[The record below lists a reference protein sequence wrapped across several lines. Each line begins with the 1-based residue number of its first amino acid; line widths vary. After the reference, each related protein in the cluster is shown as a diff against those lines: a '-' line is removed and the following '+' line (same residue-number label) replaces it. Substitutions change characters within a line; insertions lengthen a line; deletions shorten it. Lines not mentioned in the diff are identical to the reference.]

1 MHRLSFA
8 LPLCHRIRLRSSL
21 LLLYSVLCRYTFS
34 RAEWRKRKKTFS
46 LSLSRSSG
54 LLHIPYSREE
64 YTLCW
69 KLFSKTRREEWREK
83 REKCSVFWRYSSLS
97 LCVVR
102 VKTKGPTKKNCVQ
115 RIYPKARQE
124 DDDEAAAEELEN
136 EPRLVGSSRKMKK
149 KHLRD
154 ILSRLLLCAPKKN
167 NISSDEKRTRFLSFE
182 RWKNFFKNNFK
193 EARRARGRKLPKS
206 CWTQPSSLPDFSL
219 VRFFSRDYAKI
230 VGGREGVYAAF
241 SQHFFTLV
249 CAHIAFHSHFL
260 VLILLPYTVHF
271 FFFFIM
277 YKRYCVW
284 LLGCG
289 ASEGLKNRT
298 EKYIK

>member
-1 MHRLSFA
+1 MQNG
-8 LPLCHRIRLRSSL
+8 
-21 LLLYSVLCRYTFS
+21 
-34 RAEWRKRKKTFS
+34 EKGKKTF
-46 LSLSRSSG
+46 SLSRSSG

-102 VKTKGPTKKNCVQ
+102 VKTKGPTKKNVYREYIRKRGKKTTMKQ
-115 RIYPKARQE
+115 QQKSWRTSQ
-124 DDDEAAAEELEN
+124 DWLGAAE
-136 EPRLVGSSRKMKK
+136 RMKK
-149 KHLRD
+149 NLRD

-206 CWTQPSSLPDFSL
+206 CWTQPSSLPEFSL

-230 VGGREGVYAAF
+230 VGGGRRCIRRVLATFFHTRVRAHSVSLSF
-241 SQHFFTLV
+241 SGFNSLSIYCTL
-249 CAHIAFHSHFL
+249 
-260 VLILLPYTVHF
+260 

-289 ASEGLKNRT
+289 AREGLKNRT